1 METETVM
8 RIKMATPLAGV
19 LALALGA
26 ATATP
31 AAAGDPGAAIAAGI
45 GGFALGALA
54 GSSARPA
61 PPPPPYYG
69 APAYYPAPAYEAPPP
84 YRCWRER
91 RPVYDEYGVVI
102 GSRRVRVC
110 E

>member
-1 METETVM
+1 MKDRLAKTVAGGL
-8 RIKMATPLAGV
+8 IALAIGAAPLAG
-19 LALALGA
+19 
-26 ATATP
+26 ATP

-54 GSSARPA
+54 GSAARPA
-61 PPPPPYYG
+61 PPPYYG
-69 APAYYPAPAYEAPPP
+69 APAYYPAPVYEAPPP

-91 RPVYDEYGVVI
+91 RPVFDEFGEVAGY
-102 GSRRVRVC
+102 RPTRVC

>member
-1 METETVM
+1 M
-8 RIKMATPLAGV
+8 RLAGPLAGA
-19 LALALGA
+19 LALAFA
-26 ATATP
+26 ASATTP

-61 PPPPPYYG
+61 PPPPPPAYYG
-69 APAYYPAPAYEAPPP
+69 APAYYPAPAYEEAPPP